1 MKKNTYLFLIIA
13 CMSFAISACN
23 HTKKDTVEDNT
34 SGTKNFLVHYLDLQK
49 IENPTAS
56 SFIDT
61 LITKSDWGNVAQSY
75 ISNSV
80 KLIYLPVKYNS
91 NNIGIVFLYNTN
103 TEQIYYSHIAEV
115 QSNASSVA
123 ASPQIVNNQ
132 TVKVIADFYRC
143 HINDFTGSI
152 KAFSIT
158 NNFLWEFGYVH
169 GTKKFEKTITASA
182 DHQAISIGGQIKTNS
197 VQAHDVKSDG
207 CLDWY
212 IVTWYDDG
220 SSDWLYI
227 GTSCDSY
234 CLETI
239 GIAQDSL
246 RVKSDCA
253 GGRGGG
259 GGSSPAI
266 NTIKNKVKDPC
277 LKKLISNLQNSNK
290 INNAIGKILQ
300 SVFGVNDNINL
311 TFEEN
316 NNLKNSN
323 GETLNGQAMSFGN
336 GNYTVTLNANALNI
350 FSQERKTLT
359 IMHEVLHDYFY
370 SRYNNPTIN
379 GHTRMVTAYID
390 KMASSLEDLYPAMR
404 AHHDVTLALC
414 LEDLNSSVG
423 SAANQINLSVFNN
436 VVLECGLSLGD
447 WERVAN
453 QAKYAGSEFASQA
466 PCVVKGN

>member
-1 MKKNTYLFLIIA
+1 MKKKLLTLAFASLLLIVL
-13 CMSFAISACN
+13 SCN
-23 HTKKDTVEDNT
+23 RQQNNSIDVNNLANK
-34 SGTKNFLVHYLDLQK
+34 SLLVHYLEEQK
-49 IENPTAS
+49 IKAPNAS
-56 SFIDT
+56 TFIDT
-61 LITKSDWGNVAQSY
+61 LITNSDWKNLSK
-75 ISNSV
+75 SNITASV
-80 KLIYLPVKYNS
+80 QLFYVPLKYNS
-91 NNIGIVFLYNTN
+91 NNIGIVFLYNIN
-103 TEQIYYSHIAEV
+103 TQQIYYSHIAEV
-115 QSNASSVA
+115 RVNAGSV
-123 ASPQIVNNQ
+123 STQPQNLNNQ
-132 TVKVIADFYRC
+132 SIHVIADFYRC

-152 KAFSIT
+152 RAYSIT

-169 GTKKFEKTITASA
+169 GTKKFEKTVTALA
-182 DHQAISIGGQIKTNS
+182 DHQAINVSGQIKTNS
-197 VQAHDVKSDG
+197 VESNNVNLDG

-220 SSDWLYI
+220 TSDWQYI

-239 GIAQDSL
+239 GITQDSMS
-246 RVKSDCA
+246 VKLDCA

-259 GGSSPAI
+259 GGSNPSI

-323 GETLNGQAMSFGN
+323 GDTLNGQAMSFGN
-336 GNYTVTLNANALNI
+336 GNYAVILNAVALNQ

-359 IMHEVLHDYFY
+359 IMHEVLHDYFF
-370 SRYNNPTIN
+370 SQYNNPTQN
-379 GHTRMVTAYID
+379 GHTRMITAYLD

-414 LEDLNSSVG
+414 LDNLSSSVG
-423 SAANQINLSVFNN
+423 SGANQINPSVFNN
-436 VVLECGLSLGD
+436 VVRECGLSLGE
-447 WERVAN
+447 WGSIAN
-453 QAKYAGSEFASQA
+453 QAKYASSELASKA